1 MFQKPILSQTANV
14 SIPIP
19 FSLVQ
24 VLDVLQL
31 QMLTTLVCLIDVLGQ
46 ISVLGGQFSEINK
59 RPGPNK
65 HPGRTFS
72 EIHNYSSTHS
82 DLKILEFSKK
92 IL

>member
-1 MFQKPILSQTANV
+1 MI
-14 SIPIP
+14 IIH
-19 FSLVQ
+19 
-24 VLDVLQL
+24 
-31 QMLTTLVCLIDVLGQ
+31 TLVCLIDVLGQ

-72 EIHNYSSTHS
+72 EIYNYSSTHS

>member
-1 MFQKPILSQTANV
+1 MSLPSSAVDVGAKLSKHPV
-14 SIPIP
+14 C
-19 FSLVQ
+19 
-24 VLDVLQL
+24 
-31 QMLTTLVCLIDVLGQ
+31 TLVCLINVLGQ

-72 EIHNYSSTHS
+72 EIYNYSSTYS